1 MSLRVKNVAATPV
14 AIVDGASGAVSSVG
28 APISSASLTV
38 AGTAVDL
45 TDVSGGIP
53 VAAKWARVE
62 AQCAW
67 APKEYADP
75 ALTVEVSDR
84 IRYTYVGDAPTATSG
99 FFLADGDPLLIPE
112 ELLEAFKFILDD
124 DASAANASL
133 FVTFHA

>member
-28 APISSASLTV
+28 APISSATLTV

-53 VAAKWARVE
+53 EAAKWARVE

-75 ALTVEVSDR
+75 DLTVEVSDR
-84 IRYTYVGDAPTATSG
+84 VRYTYVGDAPTATSG
-99 FFLADGDPLLIPE
+99 FFLMDGDPLLIPE

-124 DASAANASL
+124 EASAANATL